1 MTLAVITIK
10 GHTMDNIDRYLKI
23 VNWAGD
29 RYRKRARLIFW
40 EAGNP
45 TKFTAIENA
54 AWKKYM

>member
-1 MTLAVITIK
+1 
-10 GHTMDNIDRYLKI
+10 MDNIDRYLKI

-29 RYRKRARLIFW
+29 RYRKRDRLILQ